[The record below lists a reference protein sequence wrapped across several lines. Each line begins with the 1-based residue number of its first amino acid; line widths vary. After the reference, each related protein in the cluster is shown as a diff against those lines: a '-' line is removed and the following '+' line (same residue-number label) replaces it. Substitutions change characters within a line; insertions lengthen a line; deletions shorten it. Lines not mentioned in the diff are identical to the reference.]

1 MPGVDN
7 GEVVQGAGGNGAVIP
22 DGLGDDR
29 VAELLTTFTQAGDD
43 LAVLAG
49 AIDALAATGA
59 EASFATEAM
68 HRRILRLEAERAGL
82 RVEVK
87 ELTGRLEDMRVRLRE
102 LEAELAVQRP

>member
-7 GEVVQGAGGNGAVIP
+7 GEVVQGAGGNGAVSP
-22 DGLGDDR
+22 NGLGDDR
-29 VAELLTTFTQAGDD
+29 VAELLATFTRASDD

-49 AIDALAATGA
+49 AIDALSANGV

-68 HRRILRLEAERAGL
+68 HRRVHRLEAERAGL
-82 RVEVK
+82 RGEVK

-102 LEAELAVQRP
+102 LEAELAAQRS